1 MSPNVAIHGGHPA
14 GFHQL
19 SICSQSQLTLAEV
32 LVEEGSEL
40 AGWALDSYGRQ
51 EASHIVF
58 VALLRPGAELR
69 VPPGSREILQPKDI
83 LVVGGD
89 PDEIARM
96 RERGR
101 AASEDASV

>member
-40 AGWALDSYGRQ
+40 AGWALDSYGHQ
-51 EASHIVF
+51 EATRIVF
-58 VALLRPGAELR
+58 VALLRPGAKLR
-69 VPPGSREILQPKDI
+69 VPPGSGEILQPKDI

-89 PDEIARM
+89 PEEIARM
-96 RERGR
+96 RERAR
-101 AASEDASV
+101 AESENASI